1 LIGRA
6 AEKVGTGFSLRPHDQ
21 PKIFDLAAGRSLL
34 SSYAPPPPDV
44 PPANIQLMA
53 RTRDGSG
60 LFCAW
65 VKSNFPTNLLLSPSH
80 SSSSTPF
87 VILNLFQD
95 NKRRFFVI
103 LKQVQDDDR
112 GLGGCAQ
119 NTFLQITI
127 WVIRVASCRRRS
139 RTLVGMTGTLAGKP
153 VGTVGAIGCVLQP
166 EKGPVASSSE
176 QRKHGWMWRETVLS
190 VRTAFGGLR
199 TFPPMDSM
207 PASKGGPGAIA

>member
-1 LIGRA
+1 MQSA
-6 AEKVGTGFSLRPHDQ
+6 KVWTSPNMVSVLTTIEFH
-21 PKIFDLAAGRSLL
+21 DLAAGRSLL

-60 LFCAW
+60 LFCART
-65 VKSNFPTNLLLSPSH
+65 KT
-80 SSSSTPF
+80 
-87 VILNLFQD
+87 
-95 NKRRFFVI
+95 
-103 LKQVQDDDR
+103 
-112 GLGGCAQ
+112 
-119 NTFLQITI
+119 TFLQITI

-139 RTLVGMTGTLAGKP
+139 RTLVGMMGTLAGQP

-190 VRTAFGGLR
+190 LRTAFGGLR
-199 TFPPMDSM
+199 TLPPMDSM
-207 PASKGGPGAIA
+207 PANKGGPGAIA